1 MQVVKLSDTVQ
12 TLPRQVTCNVH
23 GVAQCFLDVG
33 TASAASAAGDTA
45 ASLLS
50 HVTALYILHDLH
62 SMHNQPDRS
71 QQPSA
76 PQAVLLHGQLWW
88 QHMQFK
94 LGQSCT
100 HHLFKVLDRDRVL
113 GPW

>member
-45 ASLLS
+45 VSLLS
-50 HVTALYILHDLH
+50 YVTALYILHDLH
-62 SMHNQPDRS
+62 SMGLQPGRF
-71 QQPSA
+71 QQPSE
-76 PQAVLLHGQLWW
+76 PQAVLLHSHLWW
-88 QHMQFK
+88 QHMQFRS
-94 LGQSCT
+94 GSSCT
-100 HHLFKVLDRDRVL
+100 YDLFKVLDRDRGL
-113 GPW
+113 GPS